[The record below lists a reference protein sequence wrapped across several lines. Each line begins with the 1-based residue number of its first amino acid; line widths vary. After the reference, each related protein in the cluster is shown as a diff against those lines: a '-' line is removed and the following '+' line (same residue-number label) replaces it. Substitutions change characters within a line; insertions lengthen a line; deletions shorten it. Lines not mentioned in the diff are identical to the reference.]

1 MDLVGKF
8 VLHLHEDLSSGSQHR
23 HESQVALFMASPSLD
38 KLTKKLQVQCKT
50 LSRNRSQGTIKEGTS
65 H

>member
-8 VLHLHEDLSSGSQHR
+8 VLHLHEDLSSDSRHR
-23 HESQVALFMASPSLD
+23 HESQVVPFMASPSLD
-38 KLTKKLQVQCKT
+38 KLTKKLHVQCET
-50 LSRNRSQGTIKEGTS
+50 LSQNRSQRTIEEGTS